1 MNSFNAS
8 LYIIEGKNKRDV
20 VFTEINKSNSL
31 TISILDHQRKT
42 IIFMYV
48 ILFFYIWKSTHSFI
62 FFKYIKLVI
71 NIVRSLATK
80 YIFIINII

>member
-48 ILFFYIWKSTHSFI
+48 ILFFYI
-62 FFKYIKLVI
+62 
-71 NIVRSLATK
+71 
-80 YIFIINII
+80 